1 MGLKVKNRKALL
13 ISYVSLLLIF
23 LVLLFLGSV
32 LVGTAKISVLQVVE
46 SILGL
51 DNNQI
56 THNILFDY
64 RIPRVLFALITGF
77 ILGVAGGV
85 MQALTR
91 NPLADPY
98 ISGMSAGAAVG
109 AALAFTIAILPFY
122 SMPILAFIGA
132 IGSLML
138 SMFIA
143 RRAGGGAMSFVLA
156 GIAVGTF
163 CNAILM
169 VIIAMNPYEA
179 QGIMYWLFGSFSTAS
194 WQAIEVTLIVA
205 IPCILLI
212 FWWARDVN
220 IMLFGEEH
228 AKQLGVN
235 AKWLWPAL
243 LILSSL
249 AVAACVAYA
258 GIIGFIGL
266 VSAHVV
272 RLVVGSDNRF
282 VLPLAGLTGALL
294 LLASD
299 DLVRVPINLFGGV
312 ELPVG
317 SVTAMIG
324 VPVFVYLLLRKGKNF
339 GM

>member
-1 MGLKVKNRKALL
+1 MKNRKVVL
-13 ISYVSLLLIF
+13 ISYVSLLLFF
-23 LVLLFLGSV
+23 LIILFFASI
-32 LVGTAKISVLQVVE
+32 LVGSAGLTVVQVIS
-46 SILGL
+46 SIFGW
-51 DNNQI
+51 NHNQI

-64 RIPRVLFALITGF
+64 RIPRVIFVLLTGF

-85 MQALTR
+85 MQTLTR

-98 ISGMSAGAAVG
+98 ISGMSSGAAVG
-109 AALAFTIAILPFY
+109 AAIAFTIPFLPFY
-122 SMPILAFIGA
+122 SVPLLAFIGG
-132 IGSLML
+132 ISSLSL

-143 RRAGGGAMSFVLA
+143 RRAGGGSMSFILA
-156 GIAVGTF
+156 GVAVGTF
-163 CNAILM
+163 ASAILM
-169 VIIAMNPYEA
+169 IIISLNPY
-179 QGIMYWLFGSFSTAS
+179 QSHGILYWLYGSFSTAS
-194 WQAIEVTLIVA
+194 WGAIETVLIVSV
-205 IPCILLI
+205 PSLLLI

-220 IMLFGEEH
+220 IMLFGEDH

-235 AKWLWPAL
+235 AKLLWPAL
-243 LILSSL
+243 LMLSSIS
-249 AVAACVAYA
+249 VAACVAYA

-266 VSAHVV
+266 VSPHVV
-272 RLVVGSDNRF
+272 RLVTGSDNRF

-299 DLVRVPINLFGGV
+299 DIVRVPINLFGGV

-324 VPVFVYLLLRKGKNF
+324 VPVFIYLLLKKGKNF